1 MFIYVYMSY
10 KILDNC
16 LKKYNIILI
25 FSQFFSIYIVITHL
39 KFSTYWKSLDI
50 IKFYLYMCICI
61 TNLYHKLVQYNYI
74 ICISLYIFA
83 VYINY
88 KQKMNL
94 GYSIYYIIN
103 YKFIHF
109 KQL

>member
-39 KFSTYWKSLDI
+39 KFSTY
-50 IKFYLYMCICI
+50 
-61 TNLYHKLVQYNYI
+61 
-74 ICISLYIFA
+74 
-83 VYINY
+83 
-88 KQKMNL
+88 
-94 GYSIYYIIN
+94 
-103 YKFIHF
+103 
-109 KQL
+109 